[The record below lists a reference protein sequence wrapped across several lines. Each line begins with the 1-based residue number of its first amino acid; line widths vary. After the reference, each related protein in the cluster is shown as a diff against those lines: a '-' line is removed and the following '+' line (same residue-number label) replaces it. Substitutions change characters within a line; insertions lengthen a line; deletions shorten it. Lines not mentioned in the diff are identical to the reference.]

1 MSVDPSSVNTNQ
13 AALNGAT
20 VPPVATPAPTP
31 VITAPAGVTKLF
43 STLREWAHAA
53 VAIIGLLTAGV
64 AGVVT
69 TVNSFGIHITDL
81 QAIQGLGIAGGI
93 ATLISKL
100 IDSANNA
107 FTTPS

>member
-1 MSVDPSSVNTNQ
+1 MIDPKS
-13 AALNGAT
+13 LPPAT
-20 VPPVATPAPTP
+20 FADPIPVASSPIVTM
-31 VITAPAGVTKLF
+31 TAPASSGGLTGLF
-43 STLREWAHAA
+43 STAREWAHAA

-69 TVNSFGIHITDL
+69 TINSFGIHITDL

-93 ATLISKL
+93 ATLVSKL